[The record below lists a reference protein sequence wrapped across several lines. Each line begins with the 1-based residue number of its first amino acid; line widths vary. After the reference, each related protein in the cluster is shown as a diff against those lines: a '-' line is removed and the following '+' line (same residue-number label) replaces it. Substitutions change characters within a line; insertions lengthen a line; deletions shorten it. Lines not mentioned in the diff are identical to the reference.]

1 MGSSSSN
8 SRPLFDIDN
17 KANNSQV
24 GYPLFLG
31 AELGLMDNIH
41 ETYPSIAKLRDK
53 MITDNWVWTEIS
65 LSKDAKDIQN
75 KDLASETDIMVKNLS
90 FQYLADSIAEA
101 SIGILEMFCSN
112 TELEGLLKFWHYNE
126 YVHAMQYSEI
136 VKTAF
141 PDPNTLMEE
150 VKLLEPAI
158 KRLLPLG
165 KVFDDTRLMGYKYQ
179 MGGEIPQAELRKQ
192 ILRFMGALLSLEAIS
207 FAVSFAATFAVGR
220 NAKAYDGIVKA
231 VQLIAR
237 DELETHV
244 KADLEII
251 RILRFVEG
259 WETEYQE
266 VKHEL
271 QEFFDTVLENEKEWA
286 DYLFSEGRNI
296 VGLNQGNV
304 YEYAKYLSAS
314 VYKVLDLSIGFTYPE
329 NNNLPWLK
337 DYLDLDAIQ
346 VTNQEGQSNNYKVN
360 VMQDDDDGEDLD
372 Y

>member
-1 MGSSSSN
+1 MSN
-8 SRPLFDIDN
+8 RPLFDIDN
-17 KANNSQV
+17 DTNNSQK

-31 AELGLMDNIH
+31 KELGLMDNIH
-41 ETYPSIAKLRDK
+41 ETYPTIAKLRDK

-65 LSKDAKDIQN
+65 LAKDAKDIQN
-75 KDLASETDIMVKNLS
+75 KSLSSETDIMVKNLS
-90 FQYLADSIAEA
+90 FQYLADSVAEA

-112 TELEGLLKFWHYNE
+112 TELEGLIKFWHYNE

-141 PDPNTLMEE
+141 PDSNSLMEE
-150 VKLLEPAI
+150 IKRTEPAI

-165 KVFDDTRLMGYKYQ
+165 KIFDDTRMMGYRYQ
-179 MGGEIPQAELRKQ
+179 MGENIPQAALRKQ
-192 ILRFMGALLSLEAIS
+192 ILLFMGALLSLEGIS

-220 NAKAYDGIVKA
+220 NAKAYDGIVKS

-244 KADLEII
+244 KADLEIL

-259 WETEYQE
+259 WESEYQE
-266 VKHEL
+266 VKPQL
-271 QEFFDTVLENEKEWA
+271 QSLFDEVLESEKEWA

-304 YEYAKYLSAS
+304 YEYAKFLSS
-314 VYKVLDLSIGFTYPE
+314 SIYKVLDLDIKYDCPE

-346 VTNQEGQSNNYKVN
+346 VTNQESQSNNYKVN
-360 VMQDDDDGEDLD
+360 VMQDDDDGDDLD
-372 Y
+372 F

>member
-1 MGSSSSN
+1 MTT
-8 SRPLFDIDN
+8 RPIFDIHNDT
-17 KANNSQV
+17 NNSPK

-31 AELGLMDNIH
+31 KELGLMDNIH

-65 LSKDAKDIQN
+65 LAKDAKDIQN
-75 KDLASETDIMVKNLS
+75 KDLSSETDIMIKNLS

-101 SIGILEMFCSN
+101 TIGTLEMFCSN

-141 PDPNTLMEE
+141 PDPNALMEE
-150 VKLLEPAI
+150 VKNTEPAL
-158 KRLLPLG
+158 KRLIPLG
-165 KVFDDTRLMGYKYQ
+165 KVFDDTRLMGYRYQ
-179 MGGEIPQAELRKQ
+179 MGENIPVPVLRKQ
-192 ILRFMGALLSLEAIS
+192 ILRFMGALTSLEAIS

-220 NAKAYDGIVKA
+220 NAKAYDGIVKS

-251 RILRFVEG
+251 RILREDEG
-259 WETEYQE
+259 WEQEYQE
-266 VKHEL
+266 IKHEL
-271 QEFFDTVLENEKEWA
+271 QEFFDTVLANEDDWA
-286 DYLFSEGRNI
+286 KYLFSEGRNI
-296 VGLNQGNV
+296 VGLNSGNI
-304 YEYAKYLSAS
+304 YEYAKYLAS
-314 VYKVLDLSIGFTYPE
+314 DIYKVLGLDINFTYPE

-346 VTNQEGQSNNYKVN
+346 VTPQEGQLNNYKVN
-360 VMQDDDDGEDLD
+360 VMQDDDDGGDLD
-372 Y
+372 F